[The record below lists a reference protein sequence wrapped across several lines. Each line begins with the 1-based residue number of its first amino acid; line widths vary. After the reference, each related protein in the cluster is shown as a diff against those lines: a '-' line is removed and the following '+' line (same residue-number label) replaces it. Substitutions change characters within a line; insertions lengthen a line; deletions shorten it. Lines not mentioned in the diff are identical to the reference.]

1 MVVDSG
7 LAESRSRAQAL
18 ILAGK
23 IFESDRRI
31 EKPGDLLSP
40 DTRLR
45 AKGKD
50 FPWVSRG
57 GVKLDHA
64 LEHFDVG
71 VSGLTVLDVGAST
84 GGFTDVVLSRGAA
97 KVYAVDVGHGQ
108 LAWSLRNDPRVVVLE
123 RCNARYLSKEIIPD
137 PIDVVVCDV
146 SFIGLEAV
154 LPAPLSLAR
163 TGGALIAL
171 IKPQFEVG
179 KGLVGKGGVVR
190 DHRLHKSVCGRIET
204 WINAR
209 AGWRV
214 LGIVP
219 SPITG
224 PAGNVEFLI
233 GAKRE
238 ADDQADG

>member
-1 MVVDSG
+1 
-7 LAESRSRAQAL
+7 LP
-18 ILAGK
+18 AGTK
-23 IFESDRRI
+23 
-31 EKPGDLLSP
+31 
-40 DTRLR
+40 LR
-45 AKGKD
+45 AKGRD

-64 LEHFDVG
+64 LEYFGVD

-108 LAWSLRNDPRVVVLE
+108 LAWSLRSDARVVVLE
-123 RCNARYLSKEIIPD
+123 RCNARYLSKKIVPD
-137 PIDVVVCDV
+137 PIDLVLCDV
-146 SFIGLEAV
+146 SFIGLETV
-154 LPAPLSLAR
+154 LPASLSLVKA
-163 TGGALIAL
+163 GGALIAL

-179 KGLVGKGGVVR
+179 KGAVGKGGVVR
-190 DHRLHKSVCGRIET
+190 DSHLHERVCERIET
-204 WINAR
+204 WIENH
-209 AGWRV
+209 AGWQS

-233 GAKRE
+233 GAKR
-238 ADDQADG
+238 DADG